1 MIGVFLQCLLRS
13 LWANSMYAFDHHLDA
28 KAVTKEKF
36 VWMLY
41 MGIFFFLLYGSSN
54 QYAGL
59 TSPHPSFWMVWEQQ
73 IPFIEAFI
81 VPYMSSDIMF
91 VIAFFMSYTRL
102 ELRVLAARI
111 LFIIL
116 LSCMVFVLFPLQF
129 SFEKPEIQSFTFL
142 FGILEADLPFN
153 QLPSLHV
160 AFAIVLWSSMKKY
173 IKNRWI
179 KIFTALWFWLIALS
193 TVLVYQHHFIDIP
206 TGAMVG
212 LLALYII
219 KKEKQSVFTHGFT
232 TPRSLKMALYYIVG
246 AVLSMLMAF
255 YLSSWGSWFFLWIF
269 TSLLLV
275 SIIYAFGLN
284 ILLAGKNTKASWW
297 QWVLFAPYFLGNYLS
312 WQYYKRK
319 LSLMVKLKDNVY
331 FGRYPS
337 QEEYQVLVEKCIGM
351 AINLATE
358 QQIQKTVFSQI
369 RLPFLDQTIQSSE
382 ALHVGVQHIEAY
394 QDEGVYVHC
403 ALGLSRSVLLVS
415 AWLIFKGYSLEE
427 TEDEIAKVRPNYV
440 KSDYMHITLELYQ
453 KYLKK
458 TL

>member
-1 MIGVFLQCLLRS
+1 MIGVFLRCLQRN
-13 LWANSMYAFDHHLDA
+13 LWASSMYIFDHHLDA

-59 TSPHPSFWMVWEQQ
+59 TSPHPSFWIVWEQQ

-91 VIAFFMSYTRL
+91 VIAFFMPYTRL

-111 LFIIL
+111 LFIIF

-160 AFAIVLWSSMKKY
+160 AFAIVLWTSMKKY

-179 KIFTALWFWLIALS
+179 KIFTALWFWFIELS

-206 TGAMVG
+206 TGAMIG
-212 LLALYII
+212 LLAVHII
-219 KKEKQSVFTHGFT
+219 KEEKQSVFTHGFT

-246 AVLSMLMAF
+246 AVLSMFMAF

-284 ILLAGKNTKASWW
+284 ILLAGKNAKASWL
-297 QWVLFAPYFLGNYLS
+297 QWALFAPYFLGNYLS
-312 WQYYKRK
+312 WKFYKRE
-319 LSLMVKLKDNVY
+319 LPLMVKLKDNVY

-337 QEEYQVLVEKCIGM
+337 QEEYQVLVDKGIGM

-358 QQIQKTVFSQI
+358 QQIQKNGLSQI
-369 RLPFLDQTIQSSE
+369 RLPFLDQTIQSPKS
-382 ALHVGVQHIEAY
+382 LHEGVEYIEAY
-394 QDEGVYVHC
+394 KKEGVYVHC
-403 ALGLSRSVLLVS
+403 TLGLSRSVSLVS
-415 AWLIFKGYSLEE
+415 AWLIFKGHSIEE
-427 TEDEIAKVRPNYV
+427 AQEEIAKIRPNYV
-440 KSDYMHITLELYQ
+440 KSPYMEITLKMYQ
-453 KYLKK
+453 EYLASL
-458 TL
+458 T

>member
-1 MIGVFLQCLLRS
+1 
-13 LWANSMYAFDHHLDA
+13 MYAFDYNLEA
-28 KAVTKEKF
+28 KAVSKERF

-41 MGIFFFLLYGSSN
+41 MGIVFFLLYGASN

-59 TSPHPSFWMVWEQQ
+59 TAPHPSFWMAWESQ

-81 VPYMSSDIMF
+81 VPYMSSDVMF
-91 VIAFFMSYTRL
+91 VIAFFMPYTRL
-102 ELRVLAARI
+102 ELRILAARI

-160 AFAIVLWSSMKKY
+160 AFAMILWASMKKH

-206 TGAMVG
+206 TGAIVG
-212 LLALYII
+212 LMAIYLL
-219 KKEKQSVFTHGFT
+219 KEEKQSIFTHSFS
-232 TPRSLKMALYYIVG
+232 TPRSLKMALYYIVA
-246 AVLSMLMAF
+246 AVLFMLLFF
-255 YLSSWGSWFFLWIF
+255 YVLSYVLWFSWFFLWIF
-269 TSLLLV
+269 ASLLLV

-284 ILLAGKNTKASWW
+284 SLLAGKNAKASWL
-297 QWVLFAPYFLGNYLS
+297 QWILFSPYFVGNYIS

-319 LSLMVKLKDNVY
+319 LPLIENLKDKVY
-331 FGRYPS
+331 LGRYPS
-337 QEEYQVLVEKCIGM
+337 AKEYRLLEDKGISM

-358 QQIQKTVFSQI
+358 QQVQKRILPQI
-369 RLPFLDQTIQSSE
+369 RLTFLDQTIQSPES
-382 ALHVGVQHIEAY
+382 LHQGVQYIETHK
-394 QDEGVYVHC
+394 DNGVYIHC
-403 ALGLSRSVLLVS
+403 TLGLSRSVLLAS
-415 AWLIFKGYSLEE
+415 AWLIFQGYSIKEAQA
-427 TEDEIAKVRPNYV
+427 EIAKIRPKYV
-440 KSDYMHITLELYQ
+440 KSPYMEITLKMYEEHLA
-453 KYLKK
+453 
-458 TL
+458 TIA

>member
-1 MIGVFLQCLLRS
+1 
-13 LWANSMYAFDHHLDA
+13 MYAFDHHLEA
-28 KAVTKEKF
+28 RAVTKEKF

-59 TSPHPSFWMVWEQQ
+59 TSPHPSFWMLWEQK
-73 IPFIEAFI
+73 ILFVEAFI

-91 VIAFFMSYTRL
+91 VIAFFMPYTRL
-102 ELRVLAARI
+102 ELRVLTARI

-129 SFEKPEIQSFTFL
+129 SFEKPEIQSFTLL

-160 AFAIVLWSSMKKY
+160 AFAIVLWASMKKY

-179 KIFTALWFWLIALS
+179 KIFTLLWFWLIALS

-212 LLALYII
+212 LLALYVL
-219 KKEKQSVFTHGFT
+219 KEEKQSVLTHSFT

-246 AVLSMLMAF
+246 AVLSMLLAF
-255 YLSSWGSWFFLWIF
+255 YISSWGSWFFLWIF

-275 SIIYAFGLN
+275 SITYAFGLN
-284 ILLAGKNTKASWW
+284 SLLSGKNAKASWW
-297 QWVLFAPYFLGNYLS
+297 QWVLFTPYFLGNYLS

-319 LSLMVKLKDNVY
+319 LPLMERLKDNVY
-331 FGRYPS
+331 VGRYPS
-337 QEEYQVLVEKCIGM
+337 AEEYKLLDDKGIGI

-358 QQIQKTVFSQI
+358 QQIQKHGLSQI
-369 RLPFLDQTIQSSE
+369 RLPFLDQTIQSPES
-382 ALHVGVQHIEAY
+382 LHEGVQYIEAHK
-394 QDEGVYVHC
+394 EKGVYVHC
-403 ALGLSRSVLLVS
+403 ALGLSRSVLLAS
-415 AWLIFKGYSLEE
+415 AWLLFNGCSIEE
-427 TEDEIAKVRPNYV
+427 AQEEIDKIRPDYV
-440 KSDYMHITLELYQ
+440 KSPYMMITLKMYQ
-453 KYLKK
+453 EYLAS
-458 TL
+458 TT

>member
-1 MIGVFLQCLLRS
+1 
-13 LWANSMYAFDHHLDA
+13 MYTFDHHLDA
-28 KAVTKEKF
+28 KAITKEKF

-59 TSPHPSFWMVWEQQ
+59 TSPHPSFWMVWEKQ

-116 LSCMVFVLFPLQF
+116 PSCMVFVLFPLQF
-129 SFEKPEIQSFTFL
+129 SFEKPEIQSLTLL

-160 AFAIVLWSSMKKY
+160 AFAIVLWTSMEKY

-179 KIFTALWFWLIALS
+179 KIFIALWFWLIALS

-206 TGAMVG
+206 TGAMIG
-212 LLALYII
+212 LLAVYII
-219 KKEKQSVFTHGFT
+219 KEEKQSVFTHGFT

-284 ILLAGKNTKASWW
+284 ILLAGKNAKASWW

-319 LSLMVKLKDNVY
+319 IPLMERLKDNVHV
-331 FGRYPS
+331 GRYPS
-337 QEEYQVLVEKCIGM
+337 VKEYKLLEDKGIGIV
-351 AINLATE
+351 INLATE
-358 QQIQKTVFSQI
+358 QQVQKNGLSQI
-369 RLPFLDQTIQSSE
+369 RLPFLDQTIQSPES
-382 ALHVGVQHIEAY
+382 LHEGVEYIETNKK
-394 QDEGVYVHC
+394 EGVYVHC
-403 ALGLSRSVLLVS
+403 TLGLSRSVLLVS
-415 AWLIFKGYSLEE
+415 AWLLFQGYSIEEALEE
-427 TEDEIAKVRPNYV
+427 IVKIRPNYV
-440 KSDYMHITLELYQ
+440 KSPYMEITLKMYQ
-453 KYLKK
+453 EYLDSI
-458 TL
+458 T